1 MSWYDRASVIPGR
14 SSTCSKAPG
23 RFMPIDQG
31 PLYGAGHHGSLLMG
45 DDGRQYIDM
54 LCALGAVS
62 LGYHDRWSQRFPRAS
77 GVSSLPSTLEIEAAE
92 QILEHVAPW
101 ASCVKF
107 VKTGSEATHAAYR
120 IAKKVTGRDF
130 VLVGDWAYHGWNEWC
145 QETANFGTFGSRT
158 WRFQHLLHPDG
169 LFHVHGKDIAAVFI
183 EPHRWEAVD
192 VKWLKYLRRICNKH
206 GILLV
211 FDSMIY
217 GGRFALGGTSE
228 YFGVIPDL
236 ECFGKAMANGEACA
250 FVVGCDALQEHGG
263 TLVSGTYSG
272 DLTGLSAVLDTL
284 RVYTTE
290 PVIDTLWAR
299 GRQLKAGL
307 EHLAAGRDDV
317 FSEGNPVHQR
327 FRFVDKDRGHR
338 FSGEMA
344 KRGVLW
350 HPECTNVMYAHTEAQ
365 IDHVLQATEES
376 LSLV

>member
-23 RFMPIDQG
+23 RFMPIEQG
-31 PLYGAGHHGSLLMG
+31 PLYGAGEVNALIRGE
-45 DDGRQYIDM
+45 DDRLYIDM

-62 LGYHDRWSQRFPRAS
+62 LGYGTTDFDR
-77 GVSSLPSTLEIEAAE
+77 GVSSLPSAIEIETAE
-92 QILEHVAPW
+92 CILQHVAPW

-120 IAKKVTGRDF
+120 IAKKATGHWR
-130 VLVGDWAYHGWNEWC
+130 VMMGDWAYHGWFEWS
-145 QETANFGTFGSRT
+145 QDLAPKFN
-158 WRFQHLLHPDG
+158 
-169 LFHVHGKDIAAVFI
+169 HGFDFEAWYSVSPEPIAAIFI
-183 EPHRWEAVD
+183 EPHRWEPVD
-192 VKWLKYLRRICNKH
+192 VEWLKAVRAFCDRV
-206 GILLV
+206 GAMLV

-236 ECFGKAMANGEACA
+236 ECYGKAMANGEACA
-250 FVVGCDALQEHGG
+250 FVVGRDALHEHGG
-263 TLVSGTYSG
+263 LLVSGTYSG
-272 DLTGLSAVLDTL
+272 DVTGLSAVLDTL

-307 EHLAAGRDDV
+307 EQLAAGREDV

-327 FRFVDKDRGHR
+327 FRFVDKARGHR

-344 KRGVLW
+344 TRGVLW

-365 IDHVLQATEES
+365 IAHVLNAAAES
-376 LSLV
+376 LPLV